1 MQDLAIQYLRKVIIL
16 RKLMTEKTLILMKR
30 VIKVHQKIK
39 KMQFNSVQDGLRL
52 TAVETAILKNLIME
66 ISKDLLDRNDRFFK

>member
-1 MQDLAIQYLRKVIIL
+1 
-16 RKLMTEKTLILMKR
+16 MKR